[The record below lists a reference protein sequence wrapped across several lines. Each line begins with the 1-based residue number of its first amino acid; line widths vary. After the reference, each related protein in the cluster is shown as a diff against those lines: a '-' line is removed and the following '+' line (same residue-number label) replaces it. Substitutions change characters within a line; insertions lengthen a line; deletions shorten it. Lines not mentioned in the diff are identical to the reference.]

1 MLNREELRKQTE
13 NAINWIRNY
22 VERSGAKGVVVGNS
36 GGKDSATVIAMAVR
50 ALGENRVVPI
60 SMPCESSISDME
72 DAKEV
77 AKTFGVNLVTIDLT
91 NSFRL
96 FKDDVSKE
104 FGGNGLSDEALINI
118 KPRLRMTTLYAAAQ
132 SLGFLVIGTG
142 NLSEAMVRIHYKMGR
157 Q

>member
-60 SMPCESSISDME
+60 SMPCESVMSDME

-91 NSFRL
+91 ESFKL

-118 KPRLRMTTLYAAAQ
+118 KPRLRMTTLYAVAQ

-142 NLSEAMVRIHYKMGR
+142 NLSEAMVRIYYKMGR
-157 Q
+157 